1 MSNSTEHP
9 KVFISYSWTSPEHEQ
24 FVLDLATTLRDN
36 GVDAI
41 LDKWRLKPGQ
51 DKFVFMESMVT
62 DPAVAKVLVLSDKRY
77 AQKADARSGGVGTES
92 QIISAELYSKTTQ
105 TKFIP
110 VVCEFEESGEPCLPV
125 FMKGRIHVDMS
136 GEDKFGEGL
145 EQLLRLV
152 YDQPTHKEPA
162 LGASPAFLKA
172 EATGLVL
179 TRELAAAVRA
189 IQEAKTNRAGLATL
203 FLRAFVAR
211 VNELYGEPTGDDYD
225 EPIFQAIQRT
235 RGLRDQ
241 LSEYLEALAAF
252 SEDAPA
258 WIASVLSLLEDLGAR
273 FKHPRDGVVYPG
285 WQDLHKFVAL
295 EAMLLT
301 VAALLRHRRWLTLRR
316 LLNYRYVLPQDG
328 EMAALTTTAFESRL
342 CSLDE
347 HRNARLKLNRLAVS
361 ADLLRER
368 CSEVHTPFSELRQA
382 DVFLALDAAVNME
395 QRGEKFGQYRGV
407 WVPRTAV
414 FMESRPT
421 ELFMRLQDP
430 EVRKGIYLA
439 LGVDGAAELARRIE
453 HASGRLQDFR
463 LLSLDRFGRDH
474 FKAAINLQELVDE

>member
-51 DKFVFMESMVT
+51 DKYVFMESMVT
-62 DPAVAKVLVLSDKRY
+62 DPAVVKVLVLSDKRY
-77 AQKADARSGGVGTES
+77 AQKADARAGGVGTES
-92 QIISAELYSKTTQ
+92 QIISAELYSKMTQ

-125 FMKGRIHVDMS
+125 FMKGRIHVDMT

-145 EQLLRLV
+145 EQLLRLI
-152 YDQPTHKEPA
+152 YDQPTHREPA
-162 LGASPAFLKA
+162 LGGSPAFLKA
-172 EATGLVL
+172 EATGVVL

-189 IQEAKTNRAGLATL
+189 IQEAKSNRAGLASL
-203 FLRAFVAR
+203 FLKAFVAR
-211 VNELYGEPTGDDYD
+211 VNELYSEPTGDAYD
-225 EPIFQAIQRT
+225 ETIFQAIQRT

-241 LSEYLEALAAF
+241 LSQFLEALAAF

-258 WIASVLSLLEDLGAR
+258 AVDPVMRLLEDLGAW

-301 VAALLRHRRWLTLRR
+301 VAALLRYRRWLTLRR
-316 LLNYRYVLPQDG
+316 LLTHRYVLPQDG
-328 EMAALTTTAFESRL
+328 VMAALTTTAFESHL
-342 CSLDE
+342 LSLDE
-347 HRNARLKLNRLAVS
+347 HRNGRLKLNRLAVS
-361 ADLLRER
+361 ADLLKER
-368 CSEVHTPFSELRQA
+368 CSDGHTPFSELRQA
-382 DVFLALDAAVNME
+382 DLFLALDAAVNME
-395 QRGEKFGQYRGV
+395 QRGEQIGQYSGV

-414 FMESRPT
+414 FKDSQPT
-421 ELFMRLQDP
+421 ELFLRLHDT
-430 EVRKGIYLA
+430 EVRKGIYVA
-439 LGVDGAAELARRIE
+439 LGIGSAAELARRIE
-453 HASGRLQDFR
+453 HASGHLQDFR
-463 LLSLDRFGRDH
+463 LLSLDRFGRGN
-474 FKAAINLQELVDE
+474 FKAAINLHALVNE